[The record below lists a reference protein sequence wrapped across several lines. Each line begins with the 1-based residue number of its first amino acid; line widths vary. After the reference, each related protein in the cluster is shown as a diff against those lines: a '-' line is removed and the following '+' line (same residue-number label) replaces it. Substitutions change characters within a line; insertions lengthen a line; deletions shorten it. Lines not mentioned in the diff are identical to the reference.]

1 MTTDES
7 AGSTPEPGADL
18 EPVAGPSADAA
29 EAPTLE
35 PPASVA
41 PSPAPAPG
49 APPSAPRGHD
59 GRITDLALARVH
71 LRLGSL
77 SLARAELETLAGRDL
92 LDEEGLVDLAEVRW
106 RTGDLT
112 GAGEAA
118 DAALQDGRGPLVALV
133 IAAEAAAARGRPSEA
148 RTYANR
154 AIDAA
159 GGSIDVT
166 FAGMPRASVW
176 PADPAAPPPS
186 PTTLFH
192 AADPLSS
199 GRHVP
204 ITADADGG
212 LTIPS
217 VAVVAAPGFWDTPA
231 DDAGADEGI
240 LDPEADFEAGR
251 AALEAGD
258 VTEAAHRFGLVL
270 RLTPALAPAV
280 LDLVLDRTERPLAL
294 VRGDAYRLVG
304 RESEARRAFG
314 QAARSPRGGSTA
326 TTRPVTPTSADPPAV
341 GDPDIDD
348 PSEGDPA

>member
-7 AGSTPEPGADL
+7 AGSTPEAVAD
-18 EPVAGPSADAA
+18 
-29 EAPTLE
+29 
-35 PPASVA
+35 
-41 PSPAPAPG
+41 PAPAPDLPDAAPAVTETT
-49 APPSAPRGHD
+49 APPASGQRGLD
-59 GRITDLALARVH
+59 GRIADLALARVH

-92 LDEEGLVDLAEVRW
+92 LDDEGLVDLAEVRW

-118 DAALQDGRGPLVALV
+118 DAALHDGRGPLVALV

-199 GRHVP
+199 GRHVA

-217 VAVVAAPGFWDTPA
+217 IAVVAAPGFWDTPA
-231 DDAGADEGI
+231 DDGSADDVV

-251 AALEAGD
+251 IALEAGD
-258 VTEAAHRFGLVL
+258 ATEAAHRFSLVL

-314 QAARSPRGGSTA
+314 QAARPPRSGMTA
-326 TTRPVTPTSADPPAV
+326 AAPHVDPTPADPLDL
-341 GDPDIDD
+341 GDAETSHP
-348 PSEGDPA
+348 PEGDPA